1 MTLFV
6 SPITRAL
13 DASGNPLAGAKLYF
27 YRTGTTTS
35 VPVYTTPALT
45 TQHAS
50 PVVADSGGL
59 FAPIYLDRA
68 AAPRV
73 VLKTSG
79 GTTIQDIDPY
89 DGFLLSSHAFS
100 PEQFGA
106 AGDGTTNDTAAFDAL
121 ADAVNAAGGGV
132 IELNPGATYLVA
144 GGANQTLQN
153 PPLYTYYTFPPTQLN
168 VMELANCSTVI
179 IRGNGARIQNASGG
193 KYGSFNTNGT
203 PMNVP
208 DGYVGVGASTP
219 YYNMLYIHDCDRISI
234 ENLELDGNILNTTI
248 GGPFS
253 DTGIQIPMI
262 GLTIAD
268 CTGPIRIENVHSH
281 HHGQD
286 GIQVNG
292 AALDDTSYME
302 HAVVEGCRFEH
313 NGRQGCSFVGG
324 RGWTFRRCSFSHTGK
339 DTNGVSSNPGAGI
352 DFEAEG
358 GKAVRDISVI
368 ECELVDNYGCGIVAD
383 SGTDLDRISVEKSLI
398 VGTTNY
404 SLWLNRP
411 GFQLDRCVIVG
422 TMVHLWPGQG
432 VAIPFNPN
440 DAVYMRRCK
449 ISNDPALSPTGTV
462 YQVNNLLLEGGIAFL
477 EFDHC
482 LFEHNRSGQGINS
495 NYDGPRFV
503 SCTFVA
509 KQGTFG
515 MAGRFAGRTHYVEAG
530 GMIAHVPNTP
540 LVIVGRN
547 DGGEAEDP
555 WFFTTGGVTTRYPA
569 TVDPVTGTSTLS
581 GSVAYNP
588 PSIAAG
594 AQASTTVTVLNAAV
608 GDFVQATFNLDL
620 QGMELAAYVST
631 VNTVTVLFKNGTA
644 AALDLASGTISV
656 RGYKKP

>member
-1 MTLFV
+1 
-6 SPITRAL
+6 
-13 DASGNPLAGAKLYF
+13 
-27 YRTGTTTS
+27 

-59 FAPIYLDRA
+59 FAPIYLGRA
-68 AAPRV
+68 ATPRI
-73 VLKTSG
+73 VLKNSG

-89 DGFLLSSHAFS
+89 DGFSISNAFS

-106 AGDGTTNDTAAFDAL
+106 AGDSTTDDTGAFDAL
-121 ADAVNAAGGGV
+121 ANAVNAAGGGV

-153 PPLYTYYTFPPTQLN
+153 PPLYTYYTFPPTN
-168 VMELANCSTVI
+168 PYVMEFANCGTVI
-179 IRGNGARIQNASGG
+179 IRGNGARIRNASGG

-219 YYNMLYIHDCDRISI
+219 YYYLLYIHDCGSISI
-234 ENLELDGNILNTTI
+234 ENLELDGSILDTTI

-253 DTGIQIPMI
+253 DTGIQIPMT
-262 GLTIAD
+262 GLNIAD
-268 CTGPIRIENVHSH
+268 CAGPIRIENVYSH
-281 HHGQD
+281 HHGLD

-302 HAVVEGCRFEH
+302 HAIVEGCRFEH
-313 NGRQGCSFVGG
+313 NGRQGCSFIGG

-358 GKAVRDISVI
+358 GKAVRDISVT
-368 ECELVDNYGCGIVAD
+368 ECEMVDNYGCGIVAD

-404 SLWLNRP
+404 SLWLYRP
-411 GFQLDRCVIVG
+411 GFQLDGCVIVG

-432 VAIPFNPN
+432 AFNPH

-449 ISNDPALSPTGTV
+449 ISNDPALSPTGSV
-462 YQVNNLLLEGGIAFL
+462 FQVNNLLLEGGIAFL

-482 LFEHNRSGQGINS
+482 LFEHNRSAFGQNA
-495 NYDGPRFV
+495 NYDQPRFV

-515 MAGRFAGRTHYVEAG
+515 MSGRFAGRTHFIEAG
-530 GMIAHVPNTP
+530 GTIANVPNTP
-540 LVIVGRN
+540 LVIVGRG

-569 TVDPVTGTSTLS
+569 TVDPTTGTNVLS
-581 GSVAYNP
+581 GSAAYDP

-594 AQASTTVTVLNAAV
+594 AQASTTVAVPTAAL
-608 GDFVQATFNLDL
+608 GDFVQATFSLDL
-620 QGMELAAYVST
+620 QGIELVAYVSAAD
-631 VNTVTVLFKNGTA
+631 TVTALFKNGTA

-656 RGYKKP
+656 RGCKKP